1 MKNFWLFVTIAALV
15 GVASGWTMNY
25 TAVGHREA
33 YFGEIT
39 MDGTVTADN
48 VMEKLKEYHSE
59 STAVA
64 ELPDGDT
71 HDFGAMAPGTTG
83 KHSFVIKNAGDDP
96 LTLELGASTCKCT
109 LGSLKDNVL
118 EPGQTTSVDLE
129 WTVTADKKTFQ
140 QSAEVRTNDP
150 GKPGLRLVVLGLV
163 IRDVE
168 FEPSQVT
175 FGEVLAGESFDFSTV
190 MYSYFDTKI
199 EPLEVIFGSEDLN
212 KLADSEFE
220 EFAPSESD
228 GVHQRARQGF
238 RIKTTVRPG
247 LRQGPMVTSLTVKF
261 RKPDEIVADGQA
273 SSEAGDDPAVLDSE
287 SFYARAECAG
297 RVVGSL
303 AMINNAKLRSTDGGG
318 YIWNLGRIGPDDKL
332 SYSAFVSLKG
342 SEQGETNLTIGET
355 YPSDVVQAKLAEPI
369 GRGKMQLFRLTVTL
383 KPGQEDIDL
392 LGKNKVDFGWVRI
405 ESDNPKVS
413 PMKVAVKA
421 FIQPRP

>member
-1 MKNFWLFVTIAALV
+1 MSFWLFVIIAGVV
-15 GVASGWTMNY
+15 GVASGWAMNY
-25 TAVGHREA
+25 SAVGHREA

-48 VMEKLKEYHSE
+48 VMEKLKEYHST

-83 KHSFVIKNAGDDP
+83 KHSFVIKNTGDDP

-109 LGSLKDNVL
+109 LGSLEDTVL
-118 EPGQTTSVDLE
+118 EPGETTSGDLE
-129 WTVTADKKTFQ
+129 WTVSADKKTFQ

-150 GKPGLRLVVLGLV
+150 AKPGLRLTVMGMV
-163 IRDVE
+163 IRDIE

-175 FGEVLAGESFDFSTV
+175 FGEVLAGEEFEFSTV
-190 MYSYFDTKI
+190 MYSYFDTEI
-199 EPLEVIFGSEDLN
+199 VPTEVVFGSEELN
-212 KLADSEFE
+212 ELASSEFE

-238 RIKTTVRPG
+238 RIKTTVQAG
-247 LRQGPMVTSLTVKF
+247 LRQGPMVTSLSVKF
-261 RKPDEIVADGQA
+261 RKPDERAGGGQEPATSGADPSGLESA
-273 SSEAGDDPAVLDSE
+273 

-303 AMINNAKLRSTDGGG
+303 SMITNAKLRSTDGGG
-318 YIWNLGRIGPDDKL
+318 YIWSLGRIGPDDKL

-355 YPSDVVQAKLAEPI
+355 YPSDVVQAKLDEPI
-369 GRGKMQLFRLTVTL
+369 GRGKMQLFRLTVTV

-421 FIQPRP
+421 FIEPRP